1 MAKRIGFGGLCVI
14 LVILSG
20 CAILQAVDQ
29 ESNINRFKKGLSKAQ
44 LALGGAIP
52 DGSENIGAGA
62 YIDKSDGG
70 EGILYFSE
78 DDQVVYVSFYVIAVS
93 PTGKMTDFSSSRAV
107 YNSRGDYAGQRY
119 DEMDEA
125 EWVLEVYW
133 GFLKKENFLLASGNG
148 SPGTI
153 YRKGSVYAGIDTRP
167 QRDDGLIPLRMI
179 FSRDLDLLRDF
190 MNG

>member
-14 LVILSG
+14 FVILSG
-20 CAILQAVDQ
+20 CAILQGAVQDS
-29 ESNINRFKKGLSKAQ
+29 ESSRIRKGLSKAQ
-44 LALGGAIP
+44 LALGGSIP
-52 DGSENIGAGA
+52 DGSENIGAGV

-70 EGILYFSE
+70 EGILYISQ
-78 DDQVVYVSFYVIAVS
+78 DDQVVYASRYAISMS

-107 YNSRGDYAGQRY
+107 YNSRGDYAGQRH

-125 EWVLEVYW
+125 EWVLKVYW
-133 GFLKKENFLLASGNG
+133 GFLKKENFLLASGDG

-153 YRKGSVYAGIDTRP
+153 YRKGSVYAGIYVLP
-167 QRDDGLIPLRMI
+167 QRDDGRIPLCMI
-179 FSRDLDLLRDF
+179 FSRDLDMVRDF